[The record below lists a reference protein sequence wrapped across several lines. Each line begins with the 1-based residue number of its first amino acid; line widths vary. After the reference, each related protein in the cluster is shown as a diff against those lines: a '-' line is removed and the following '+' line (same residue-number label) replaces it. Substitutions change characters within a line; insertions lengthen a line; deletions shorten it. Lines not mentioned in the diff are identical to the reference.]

1 MTGFRDNVLNGLA
14 LGAVYALVALGFV
27 VMFKASGVLNFAHGS
42 ILLLGGYLI
51 AVLHD
56 DLGFAGAL
64 ALAVLTT
71 AALAGALDRFLLQRA
86 GQDEQSAH
94 IQTIATIGIDI
105 LIFTDLAR
113 RIGGDLLSLGDPW
126 GDSVTELG
134 PVTVADSRL
143 AAIAVSTVVI
153 AAVFAL
159 FRFTPWGLSLRAAAE
174 DLEAAA
180 LMGVRLRRVRAL
192 AWCLAGGLATL
203 ALVFL
208 GHHVLLTW
216 DSVTGGFNGRSV
228 PPLTLGGFTFAASDP
243 ELVVLGVPFGA
254 EERLWYLGLALFA
267 SAGGLLRGRPGR
279 ALAAL
284 RDSETA
290 AAVLG
295 VDVARHRSAAFVV
308 SSMYAGLA
316 GVLLA
321 LAFRRVVPDYF
332 SLALSIDYLAMIV
345 IGGLGS
351 VAGATAGAVF
361 VTALPLLMTRYADQL
376 PLVTAPGSAEGSV
389 GPTEA
394 ARYLYG
400 AAIVLVLLYAPDGLH
415 GLAHRIRARL
425 GRNRPP
431 SAGRSPVASVAAAS
445 SSFPSQPAAAA
456 ARSKEHTP

>member
-1 MTGFRDNVLNGLA
+1 MSDRLHAALTRRRAWILVLALALCLPPFYLDAFWLRIGLFSMAAAIGAIGLA
-14 LGAVYALVALGFV
+14 LLSGTAGQLSLGHAFFLAVGAYGYA
-27 VMFKASGVLNFAHGS
+27 
-42 ILLLGGYLI
+42 Y
-51 AVLHD
+51 
-56 DLGFAGAL
+56 FAGDPGAGL
-64 ALAVLTT
+64 PPVVAAVLAVL
-71 AALAGALDRFLLQRA
+71 LAGA
-86 GQDEQSAH
+86 
-94 IQTIATIGIDI
+94 
-105 LIFTDLAR
+105 
-113 RIGGDLLSLGDPW
+113 
-126 GDSVTELG
+126 
-134 PVTVADSRL
+134 
-143 AAIAVSTVVI
+143 
-153 AAVFAL
+153 
-159 FRFTPWGLSLRAAAE
+159 
-174 DLEAAA
+174 
-180 LMGVRLRRVRAL
+180 
-192 AWCLAGGLATL
+192 AGGLFSPVAARVKGIYLGIATL

-208 GHHVLLTW
+208 GHHVLLTA

-228 PPLTLGGFTFAASDP
+228 PPLTVGGFSFAETGP

-254 EERLWYLGLALFA
+254 EERLWFLGLALFA
-267 SAGGLLRGRPGR
+267 LTWFTARGLLRGRPGR

-290 AAVLG
+290 ASVMG

-332 SLALSIDYLAMIV
+332 SLILSVDYLAMIV

-376 PLVTAPGSAEGSV
+376 PLVAAPGSAEGAV

-415 GLAHRIRARL
+415 GMARRARERL
-425 GRNRPP
+425 RRRR
-431 SAGRSPVASVAAAS
+431 AGRGRAVPDPVPSPPQSAE
-445 SSFPSQPAAAA
+445 A
-456 ARSKEHTP
+456 ARPKEHTP